1 MYYLC
6 VYTHTYICICVM
18 PGGAGYGNSRCTYA
32 HKIFIAEVYTRPYH
46 FHIHTCIIC
55 HFHIHTLFIADAYTR
70 LYHFHIHT
78 CIIFVYVLINI
89 CTSVIPEGAGGG
101 DSRCIY
107 THILCIADVYT
118 HTYYV
123 LQMYIHTHY
132 VFQMY
137 IHTHIMYCRCIYT
150 PTSFACTHVYYLYVC
165 THIYI
170 YMYMCDARGNWW
182 LQ

>member
-1 MYYLC
+1 M
-6 VYTHTYICICVM
+6 HICISVM
-18 PGGAGYGNSRCTYA
+18 PGRAGGGNSRCIYTPT
-32 HKIFIAEVYTRPYH
+32 IFIADVYTRLYDL
-46 FHIHTCIIC
+46 HIHTCIIC

-123 LQMYIHTHY
+123 LQMYIHAYILCMHTRV
-132 VFQMY
+132 VFIFMY
-137 IHTHIMYCRCIYT
+137 SY
-150 PTSFACTHVYYLYVC
+150 
-165 THIYI
+165 IYI
-170 YMYMCDARGNWW
+170 YVYV
-182 LQ
+182 